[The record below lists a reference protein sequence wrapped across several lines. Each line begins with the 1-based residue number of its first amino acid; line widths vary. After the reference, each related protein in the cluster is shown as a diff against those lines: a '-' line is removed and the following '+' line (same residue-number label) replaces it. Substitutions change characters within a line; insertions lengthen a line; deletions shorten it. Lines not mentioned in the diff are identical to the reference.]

1 MMKYITHT
9 MNSRWQ
15 EAVSN
20 ITASKLR
27 SFLAIL
33 GILVGTASVVAMVS
47 SGELATREA
56 LAQFD
61 ELGTH
66 LLSASTYSENLHSS
80 DDEGLTLSADY
91 IETIPHNIPHIRQV
105 APYATFFAPLAFDS
119 HRLSGGVIGVDDT
132 FAQLAKIHMAQGR
145 FISHLDHHN
154 FYGVI
159 GNDIAM
165 ALRKQGVGNPV
176 GKQIRVGSELL
187 TIVGVMKPWPE
198 NSFFNEDVNQSVMV
212 PIPLIKALSKYARVN
227 NMVFELAPEA
237 DINTVETN
245 IRQYIQLLVPH
256 QKLFFRSAKQ
266 IIESMSHQRR
276 ILSMLLGLIGSIS
289 LLVGG
294 IGVMNIMLV
303 SVVERRREIG
313 IRMAV
318 GARPWDIQCLFL
330 MESVVLTLFGGLLG
344 VITGILIAYII
355 SLFAHWHFTLFWLP
369 PLVGF
374 LVSVAIGIFFGY
386 YPAKQAAQCDPI
398 ACLRTD

>member
-1 MMKYITHT
+1 MKYIFYTLNRH
-9 MNSRWQ
+9 WQ
-15 EAVSN
+15 EALIN

-66 LLSASTYSENLHSS
+66 LLSASTYSENINHSEN
-80 DDEGLTLSADY
+80 EGLNLSAHY
-91 IETIPHNIPHIRQV
+91 IEDMPRSIPHIRQV

-119 HRLSGGVIGVDDT
+119 QRLSGGVIGVDDT

-159 GNDIAM
+159 GHDIAM
-165 ALRKQGVGNPV
+165 ALHKQGIENPV
-176 GKQIRVGSELL
+176 GQQIRVGSELL
-187 TIVGVMKPWPE
+187 TIVGIMKPWPE
-198 NSFFNEDVNQSVMV
+198 NSFFNEDVNESVMV
-212 PIPLIKALSKYARVN
+212 PISLIAALSKYARIN
-227 NMVFELAPEA
+227 NMIFELTSDA
-237 DINTVETN
+237 DIDASEES
-245 IRQYIQLLVPH
+245 IRQYIRLLVPD

-318 GARPWDIQCLFL
+318 GAPPWDIQCLFL

-344 VITGILIAYII
+344 VFTGILIAYII
-355 SLFAHWHFTLFWLP
+355 SFFAHWHFTLFWLP

-374 LVSVAIGIFFGY
+374 FVSVAIGIFFGY

>member
-1 MMKYITHT
+1 MKYINYVLH
-9 MNSRWQ
+9 RHWQ
-15 EAVSN
+15 EAVNN
-20 ITASKLR
+20 IAGAKLR

-66 LLSASTYSENLHSS
+66 LLSASTYSENIHRSN
-80 DDEGLTLSADY
+80 DEGPTLSATY
-91 IETIPHNIPHIRQV
+91 VETIPQTIPHIRQV
-105 APYATFFAPLAFDS
+105 APYATFFASLAFNS
-119 HRLSGGVIGVDDT
+119 HHLSGSVIGVDDN
-132 FAQLAKIHMAQGR
+132 FAQLAKVHMAQGR
-145 FISHLDHHN
+145 FISRLDGHN

-159 GNDIAM
+159 GNDIAT
-165 ALRKQGVGNPV
+165 ALRKQGIENPIGQQLKVG
-176 GKQIRVGSELL
+176 QELL
-187 TIVGVMKPWPE
+187 TIVGVMKAWPE
-198 NSFFNEDVNQSVMV
+198 NSFFNEDVNESVMV
-212 PIPLIKALSKYARVN
+212 PIAIIKALSQYARIN
-227 NMVFELAPEA
+227 NMVFELASQA
-237 DINTVETN
+237 DIDEVEKS
-245 IRQYIQLLVPH
+245 IRQYIRLLVPD

-289 LLVGG
+289 LIVGG

-344 VITGILIAYII
+344 VFTGIMIAYII
-355 SLFAHWHFTLFWLP
+355 SLFAHWHFTLFWRP
-369 PLVGF
+369 PLIGF

>member
-1 MMKYITHT
+1 MKHAYPTIVRH
-9 MNSRWQ
+9 WQ

-20 ITASKLR
+20 ITGAKLR
-27 SFLAIL
+27 SFLAVL

-66 LLSASTYSENLHSS
+66 LLSASTYSENLHRS
-80 DDEGLTLSADY
+80 DNEGLTLSADY
-91 IETIPHNIPHIRQV
+91 VEAIPHTLTPIRQV
-105 APYATFFAPLAFDS
+105 APYATFFAPLTFNG

-145 FISHLDHHN
+145 FISRLDHHN

-159 GNDIAM
+159 GYDIAM
-165 ALRKQGVGNPV
+165 ELRQHGLEDPMGQ
-176 GKQIRVGSELL
+176 QIQVGSELV
-187 TIVGVMKPWPE
+187 TIIGVLEPWPE
-198 NSFFNEDVNQSVMV
+198 NSFFNEDVNQSVLV
-212 PIPLIKALSKYARVN
+212 PIALIKAFSQYARIN
-227 NMVFELAPEA
+227 NMVFELAPKA
-237 DINTVETN
+237 N
-245 IRQYIQLLVPH
+245 IDASENAIREYIHLLLPD
-256 QKLFFRSAKQ
+256 QKLFFRSARQ
-266 IIESMSHQRR
+266 IIESMMHQRR

-318 GARPWDIQCLFL
+318 GAQPWDIHCLFL
-330 MESVVLTLFGGLLG
+330 MESVALTLFGGFLG
-344 VITGILIAYII
+344 VITGMFIAYII
-355 SLFAHWHFTLFWLP
+355 SLFAHWHFTVFWQP